1 MRVRARVP
9 RDVIAAK
16 KTNERVVDEKPVTR
30 RNSTRVSCANRENSG
45 GFFANAPDACGSA
58 MDSLRWAASREAEWA
73 APVAVC
79 ARGWEAKVGRTIAR
93 WAVREIVFQFFS
105 ELPTF
110 IQFNF

>member
-1 MRVRARVP
+1 MRTRVP
-9 RDVIAAK
+9 GDVAAAK
-16 KTNERVVDEKPVTR
+16 KGKERVVDVKHVTR
-30 RNSTRVSCANRENSG
+30 HNSARASCANRGNSG
-45 GFFANAPDACGSA
+45 GFFANVPDARGSA
-58 MDSLRWAASREAEWA
+58 VGGLRWAASRNAEWA